1 MFLHRMVY
9 ADRLKMLPH
18 LVRDNCLTLRTT
30 FLNIFGVTDD
40 IGKLFPRF
48 IPCKWL
54 IFFI

>member
-40 IGKLFPRF
+40 IGKLFPLF
-48 IPCKWL
+48 HL
-54 IFFI
+54 L

>member
-1 MFLHRMVY
+1 MFLHRMVH
-9 ADRLKMLPH
+9 ADKRKMLPH

-40 IGKLFPRF
+40 IGKLFPCL